1 MLSGGL
7 CTNLVLIWRVRT
19 NSGLV
24 WGLQANFDEFPGDK
38 LNFLKRNLGVIHP
51 RGEGGGGCEH

>member
-24 WGLQANFDEFPGDK
+24 WGLQANFDEFPGGK

-51 RGEGGGGCEH
+51 RGEGGG